1 MARAP
6 AMRDNGGT
14 NRGSIRRPRA
24 AFVRHTMATF
34 LFAWNPKYWNWP
46 ELRAQRRV
54 IAKQGHVDVQW
65 ASGAT
70 RVIEPG
76 SRAFMVRLGVPP
88 KGLIGAGVTMTEPV
102 EGPHWRD
109 DKKLK
114 RATTRHLWIR
124 WDSLFEEPV
133 VTFDDLAVPPYS
145 RFRWATRASGMRIPS
160 NVADALEVLWEAK
173 LADAASAAAKPARRR
188 GSGARSSD

>member
-1 MARAP
+1 
-6 AMRDNGGT
+6 
-14 NRGSIRRPRA
+14 
-24 AFVRHTMATF
+24 MATF

>member
-1 MARAP
+1 
-6 AMRDNGGT
+6 
-14 NRGSIRRPRA
+14 
-24 AFVRHTMATF
+24 
-34 LFAWNPKYWNWP
+34 
-46 ELRAQRRV
+46 
-54 IAKQGHVDVQW
+54 
-65 ASGAT
+65 
-70 RVIEPG
+70 VIEPG

-133 VTFDDLAVPPYS
+133 VTFDDLAVPPFS

-160 NVADALEVLWEAK
+160 NVADALETLWETK
-173 LADAASAAAKPARRR
+173 LAAAPTAAKAARRRTAAAKS
-188 GSGARSSD
+188 SG